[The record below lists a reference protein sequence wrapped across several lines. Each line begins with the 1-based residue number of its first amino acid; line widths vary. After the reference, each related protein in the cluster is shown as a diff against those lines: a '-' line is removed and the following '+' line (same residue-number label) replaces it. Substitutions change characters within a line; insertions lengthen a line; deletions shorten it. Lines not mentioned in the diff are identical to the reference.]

1 MKIKLQFC
9 QLEVG
14 DRFIAHGILFIKV
27 PVFFSNG
34 GPYNCISIKAAA
46 NNYATFVA
54 DKEEIEKL

>member
-1 MKIKLQFC
+1 MKIKIRFC
-9 QLEVG
+9 ELEIG
-14 DRFIAHGILFIKV
+14 DRFINNGTLFIKV
-27 PVFFSNG
+27 PTFFSNG